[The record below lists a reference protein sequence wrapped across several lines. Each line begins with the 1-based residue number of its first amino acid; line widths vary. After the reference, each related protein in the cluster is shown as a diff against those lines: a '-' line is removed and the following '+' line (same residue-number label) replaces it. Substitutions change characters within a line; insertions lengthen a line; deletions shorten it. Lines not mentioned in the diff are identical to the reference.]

1 MDTTTVHVLFVFVG
15 CGLEITI
22 SSNMVRLPPP
32 GRSETRWN
40 AFAAAGFVAGCGSGT
55 CYRSL
60 AAPTIPGDHK
70 RCSNAKTGV
79 RSYHNPHHQGKGE
92 STKHLAAHQEQDE
105 HGKESQTAGQ
115 NRSRQCLVD
124 GLVHHVGKRFAAQ
137 QTIVLADAI
146 EDDDG
151 IVHRISD

>member
-22 SSNMVRLPPP
+22 SSNMARLPPP
-32 GRSETRWN
+32 GRSQARWC

-70 RCSNAKTGV
+70 RSSNAKTGV
-79 RSYHNPHHQGKGE
+79 RSYHNPYHQGKGE

-115 NRSRQCLVD
+115 NRSRQSLVD
-124 GLVHHVGKRFAAQ
+124 GFVDHRGERFAAQ
-137 QTIVLADAI
+137 QPVVLADAI
-146 EDDDG
+146 END
-151 IVHRISD
+151 